1 MSVAFRME
9 PATDAERIGTAAFV
23 LSLRGRGVSDTAVL
37 RALETVPRDFFAP
50 RRFADL
56 SRSDVALPLA
66 CGQTMTAPATVA
78 QMLVALH
85 VQPGQR
91 VLEIGTGSGYVT
103 ALLARL
109 GGQVRSVERRS
120 VLSEG
125 ASRRLEAAGLAD
137 AVELIDGDGLEGLPD
152 DTHYDRILLNGVVP
166 AVPSALTSRL
176 LVGGRL
182 VGATATS
189 GAPRLLVITRGTDG
203 SLVHSL
209 GAALRLSPLVT
220 GDAARP
226 KSPALNGCLT

>member
-37 RALETVPRDFFAP
+37 RALETVPRDFFTP

-78 QMLVALH
+78 QMLVALN
-85 VQPGQR
+85 VQPGHR

-109 GGQVRSVERRS
+109 GAHVRSIERRPILTES
-120 VLSEG
+120 

-137 AVELIDGDGLEGLPD
+137 KAELMEGDGLDGGPD
-152 DTHYDRILLNGVVP
+152 DSHYDRILLNGVVP
-166 AVPSALTSRL
+166 FVPSTLTSRL
-176 LVGGRL
+176 LAGGRL
-182 VGATATS
+182 VGATSTS
-189 GAPRLLVITRGTDG
+189 GAPRLLMITRGTDG
-203 SLVHSL
+203 SLVHTV
-209 GAALRLSPLVT
+209 GASLRLSPLVT
-220 GDAARP
+220 GEAAGP
-226 KSPALNGCLT
+226 KSPSLNGCLT

>member
-85 VQPGQR
+85 VHPGQR

-137 AVELIDGDGLEGLPD
+137 IELIDGDGLEGLPD

-166 AVPSALTSRL
+166 AVPSTLTSRL
-176 LVGGRL
+176 LAGGRL

-189 GAPRLLVITRGTDG
+189 GAPRLLIITRSTDG
-203 SLVHSL
+203 SLVHTV

-226 KSPALNGCLT
+226 KSPALNGSLT

>member
-1 MSVAFRME
+1 ME
-9 PATDAERIGTAAFV
+9 PTSEAERIGAAAFV

-85 VQPGQR
+85 VRPGQR

-109 GGQVRSVERRS
+109 GGHVRSIERRAILTES
-120 VLSEG
+120 
-125 ASRRLEAAGLAD
+125 ARRRLHAAGLGD
-137 AVELIDGDGLEGLPD
+137 KVELIEADGLDGGPD
-152 DTHYDRILLNGVVP
+152 DAHYDRILLNGVVP
-166 AVPSALTSRL
+166 SIPSALTSRL
-176 LVGGRL
+176 VAGGKL
-182 VGATATS
+182 VGATAEA
-189 GAPRLLVITRGTDG
+189 GPPRLLMITRAADG
-203 SLVHSL
+203 SLQQTI
-209 GAALRLSPLVT
+209 GPPLRLSPLVSAET
-220 GDAARP
+220 ARP
-226 KSPALNGCLT
+226 RSRPATEV

>member
-9 PATDAERIGTAAFV
+9 PTSEAERIGAAAFV

-85 VQPGQR
+85 VRPGQR

-109 GGQVRSVERRS
+109 GGHVRSIERRAILTES
-120 VLSEG
+120 
-125 ASRRLEAAGLAD
+125 ARRRLEAAGLAD
-137 AVELIDGDGLEGLPD
+137 RVELIEADGLDGGPD
-152 DTHYDRILLNGVVP
+152 DAHYDRILLNGVVP
-166 AVPSALTSRL
+166 SIPSALTSRL
-176 LVGGRL
+176 VAGGKL
-182 VGATATS
+182 VGATAEAGPPRLLMITRAADGSLHQTS
-189 GAPRLLVITRGTDG
+189 GAP
-203 SLVHSL
+203 
-209 GAALRLSPLVT
+209 LRLSPLVSAET
-220 GDAARP
+220 ARP
-226 KSPALNGCLT
+226 RSRPATEV

>member
-9 PATDAERIGTAAFV
+9 PASDAERIGAAAFI

-109 GGQVRSVERRS
+109 GGHVRSIERRAILTES
-120 VLSEG
+120 AL
-125 ASRRLEAAGLAD
+125 RRLEAAGLAD
-137 AVELIDGDGLEGLPD
+137 KVELIEGDGLDGGPD
-152 DTHYDRILLNGVVP
+152 NAHYDRILLNGVVP
-166 AVPSALTSRL
+166 SIPSALTSRL
-176 LVGGRL
+176 VAGGKL
-182 VGATATS
+182 VGATADTGS
-189 GAPRLLVITRGTDG
+189 PRLLIITRAADG
-203 SLVHSL
+203 SLQQTV
-209 GAALRLSPLVT
+209 GAPVRLSPLVSP
-220 GDAARP
+220 DAARP
-226 KSPALNGCLT
+226 RSRPATEV